1 VTRCLDPGNVDVF
14 KRHHSIESSFGKIL
28 GSVYLIPV
36 ILEQQLFDRVSVV
49 HFGGA
54 KMPELYDYR
63 IMVESPVEGGL

>member
-1 VTRCLDPGNVDVF
+1 M
-14 KRHHSIESSFGKIL
+14 SIFFIAIIASKARLARSW

-63 IMVESPVEGGL
+63 IMVASPVEGGL